1 MTSDMVLN
9 NLRQLIGN
17 EFDEDDINRRRYRS
31 IFI

>member
-17 EFDEDDINRRRYRS
+17 EFDEDDIICAFEETWR
-31 IFI
+31 